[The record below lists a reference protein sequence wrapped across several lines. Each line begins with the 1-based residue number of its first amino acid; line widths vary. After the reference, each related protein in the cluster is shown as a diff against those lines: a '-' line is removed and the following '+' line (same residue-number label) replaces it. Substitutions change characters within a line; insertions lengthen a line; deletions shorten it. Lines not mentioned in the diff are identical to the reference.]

1 MYSAEGTL
9 SQAAVVKQYG
19 PMVRRVASQLALRLP
34 ANVAIDDLI
43 QAGMIGLFDALS
55 RYEEGHGA
63 QFETFAMQRIRGA
76 MIDELRSADW
86 VSRSTRKNQRAIEA
100 AIQKLEQML
109 FRPPNETE
117 VAKQMDLPLADYQQL
132 LADAKGAQLVY
143 LDEFNDEDGH
153 SDFMERQSG
162 GNGSD
167 PAQILH
173 DSQFRAALIAGIERL
188 PEREKLVM
196 GMYYEQEM
204 NLKEIGV
211 VLGVSESRI
220 CQLHSQAVSRI
231 RVGLKTWL
239 KD

>member
-1 MYSAEGTL
+1 
-9 SQAAVVKQYG
+9 
-19 PMVRRVASQLALRLP
+19 
-34 ANVAIDDLI
+34 
-43 QAGMIGLFDALS
+43 
-55 RYEEGHGA
+55 
-63 QFETFAMQRIRGA
+63 

-86 VSRSTRKNQRAIEA
+86 VSRSTRKNQRSIEA
-100 AIQKLEQML
+100 AIQKLEQNL
-109 FRPPNETE
+109 FRAPSESE
-117 VAKQMDLPLADYQQL
+117 VAKQMNLPLDQYQQL

-143 LDEFNDEDGH
+143 MDEFSNEDGQN
-153 SDFMERQSG
+153 DFLERQSAK
-162 GNGSD
+162 GSD
-167 PAQILH
+167 PVEILH
-173 DSQFRAALIAGIERL
+173 DSQFRDALIAGIDRL

-211 VLGVSESRI
+211 VMGVSESRV